1 MPNPAGKQQKSSPKT
16 AVCLERCEFERL
28 KGRVGGGV
36 AVEGGVVAS
45 FKKAVALVTELAV

>member
-16 AVCLERCEFERL
+16 AVCLERCEFERF